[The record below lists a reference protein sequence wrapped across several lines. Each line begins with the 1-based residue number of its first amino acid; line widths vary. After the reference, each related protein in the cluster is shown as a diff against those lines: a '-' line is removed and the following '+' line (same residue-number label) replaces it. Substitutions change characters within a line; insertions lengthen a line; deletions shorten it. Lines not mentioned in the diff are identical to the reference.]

1 MKNRIFC
8 LLLAM
13 IMVVGMLASCTPP
26 TPTPPVGSTCTSHTD
41 ANHDGVCDTSGC
53 NTSVALVHVDA
64 DGDTVCDIAGCGAYV
79 EPEACTNHVDV
90 NEDDVCDVCNEILLV
105 AGDYPWSRKD
115 LKFAVNLHSHSGELT
130 SGSKRYLAGVSDGT
144 ALVKKVTQRNSKAQF
159 YTKTRITY
167 EYWSDPN
174 DGGEKDEHDWGYSNE
189 YIKQRLKG
197 GDSQPDMYSTFL
209 YDMMCASLDRSFA
222 NLKTKNTTNYF
233 SFVTDDDYAETVGDS
248 EGYMMEFMD
257 SLTLSPNKMYLLASD
272 YFIDT
277 VRAFFIIPV
286 NVDLLNELG
295 QKVKTDNQ
303 GTLPAEGPFKD
314 RTNDGNFTVEDFIEL
329 VWAREWTYDAIQV
342 YSEAVYADSDGK
354 DGVSAKDTLGFVLET
369 MSGFSAV
376 GVVYTSSITII
387 NKTLKDG
394 SWDYCYPAVKKD
406 NSTDQWVFDDSLDS
420 YASAQALFDLESAV
434 TALFRT
440 QGVMAS
446 FDTIKSAYKTTDGEK
461 ELVSIR
467 RKFTSS
473 ENSLLFGGFIL
484 TGNLDETEEGDYN
497 DYQDMRRLT
506 EGGFAIAPC
515 PLYSGLGENEQWED
529 PQATGYRDYQTLV
542 NNVGR
547 LGAISVNTKKFAACS
562 AFLDY
567 QSKNSSDILEEY
579 YQEKLC
585 RAAGT
590 AHDNDKVMNF
600 IRDHVRSIFDKAY
613 EDALGYF
620 FAARFDSKTGDLKK
634 WHDFMKTDNF
644 QPGGV
649 VAAGY
654 ADMAAKK
661 QGLLIQLQ
669 SEYAELPE
677 LAKPQ
682 E

>member
-26 TPTPPVGSTCTSHTD
+26 TTTPPVGSTCTNHTD
-41 ANHDGVCDTSGC
+41 ANHDGVCDTNGC
-53 NTSVALVHVDA
+53 NASVALVHVDA

-79 EPEACTNHVDV
+79 EPEACTNHVDE

-105 AGDYPWSRKD
+105 AGNYPWSRKD
-115 LKFAVNLHSHSGELT
+115 LKFAVNLHSHNGELT
-130 SGSKRYLAGVSDGT
+130 SGSKRYAGVSDGT

-159 YTKTRITY
+159 YTKTRINY

-174 DGGEKDEHDWGYSNE
+174 DGGEKDEHDWEDSNE

-233 SFVTDDDYAETVGDS
+233 SFVTDDDYAETVGDD
-248 EGYMMEFMD
+248 EGYMMEFME

-277 VRAFFIIPV
+277 VRAFFIVPV
-286 NVDLLNELG
+286 NVNLLDELG
-295 QKVKTDNQ
+295 KKIKTDNG

-314 RTNDGNFTVEDFIEL
+314 RNNDGEFTIVDFVEL

-369 MSGFSAV
+369 SSGFSST

-387 NKTLKDG
+387 DKYLENG
-394 SWDYCYPAVKKD
+394 VWNYCYPAVKKD
-406 NSTDQWVFDDSLDS
+406 PSTNQWVFDDTIDS
-420 YASAQALFDLESAV
+420 FASAQALFDLENAV
-434 TALFRT
+434 TALFQT
-440 QGVMAS
+440 QGVVAS
-446 FDTIKSAYKTTDGEK
+446 SNTIKAEYQQTANEK
-461 ELVSIR
+461 DLVSIR
-467 RKFTSS
+467 RKFTDSA
-473 ENSLLFGGFIL
+473 NSLLFGGFIM

-506 EGGFAIAPC
+506 AGGFAIAPC
-515 PLYSGLGENEQWED
+515 PLYAGLGEGEQWENAKAD
-529 PQATGYRDYQTLV
+529 GYRDYQTLIH
-542 NNVGR
+542 NVGR

-620 FAARFDSKTGDLKK
+620 EKAQFGNNEGQLKK
-634 WHDFMKTDNF
+634 WHDFMKTNNF

-654 ADMAAKK
+654 SNMAARK
-661 QGLLIQLQ
+661 QVLLIRLQ
-669 SEYAELPE
+669 GEYENLPE
-677 LAKPQ
+677 LAKTQ